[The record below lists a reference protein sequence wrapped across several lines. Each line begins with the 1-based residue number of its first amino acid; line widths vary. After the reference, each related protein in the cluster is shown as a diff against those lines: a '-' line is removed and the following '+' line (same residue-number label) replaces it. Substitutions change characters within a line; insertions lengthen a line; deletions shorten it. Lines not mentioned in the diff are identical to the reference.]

1 MRFDANLKAPLHP
14 SYSRSGTVPEA
25 IKKIPSLRVL
35 QFHAG
40 LVRLQKLSDLI
51 GLVEQPDPLLVIEG
65 DREASQ
71 AIHAHTALFA
81 DFKLETAS
89 LTPLSL
95 FQFRDSGFQFFVTR
109 FGHIDFLS
117 K

>member
-1 MRFDANLKAPLHP
+1 MGLDAGLKPALPKLQP
-14 SYSRSGTVPEA
+14 FWNRSRSDQQKA
-25 IKKIPSLRVL
+25 SLRIL
-35 QFHAG
+35 QFHAS
-40 LVRLQKLSDLI
+40 LVRLQKLADLI
-51 GLVEQPDPLLVIEG
+51 GLVEQPGPLLVIEG
-65 DREASQ
+65 DRKSPQ

-95 FQFRDSGFQFFVTR
+95 FQFRNSGFQFFVTW